1 MLFGKGK
8 DRVALI
14 KSLIYSRV
22 WKRRL
27 EGRAIKDPKKFKQSR
42 SQM

>member
-1 MLFGKGK
+1 MKIEFYKDAAYLGEKVK

-22 WKRRL
+22 RV
-27 EGRAIKDPKKFKQSR
+27 GRGA
-42 SQM
+42 